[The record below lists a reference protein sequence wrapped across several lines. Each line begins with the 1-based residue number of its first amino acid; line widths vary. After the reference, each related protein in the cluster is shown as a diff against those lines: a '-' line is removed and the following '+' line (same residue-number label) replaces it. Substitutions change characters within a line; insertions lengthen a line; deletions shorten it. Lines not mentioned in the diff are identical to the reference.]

1 MATSPA
7 PEAEAGRPDVLIVM
21 HDLRGGG
28 AERVTIRLAEA
39 MADAGRRV
47 EIVTFSDENVYAGDL
62 SGRVP
67 VTSLHAKRVAG
78 GIGKLSAHIRARRPR
93 SVLAAMT
100 HVNLATIAAT
110 RLARLQGGERL
121 RLLVVEHNTMSQK
134 IASAKRPAAKLA
146 YRLVPYAYRLADVVA
161 CGGQGMADD
170 LRRVSGLPEGKVRTL
185 YNPVVSPDL
194 PEQAKAPVGHPWFRK
209 GQPPVL
215 LGVGR
220 LHPQKDFPTL
230 LRAFA
235 RVRAVRPSRLV
246 ILGEGEER
254 KALEALVKELGVG
267 EDVSMPGFAANPYA
281 HLSRAGA
288 FVLSSR
294 WEGLP
299 TVMIEALACGA
310 PVVSTDC
317 PSGPQEILGGGRLGP
332 LVAMG
337 DDAALAG
344 AILETLAAPPD
355 PAAGRARAQDFAVA
369 PSAKAYL
376 DALGV

>member
-1 MATSPA
+1 MNGALAAAPA
-7 PEAEAGRPDVLIVM
+7 PDVLIVL

-47 EIVTFSDENVYAGDL
+47 EIVTFNGENVYEADL

-67 VTSLHAKRVAG
+67 VDGLHAGRVASG
-78 GIGKLSAHIRARRPR
+78 VGKLARHIRARRPR
-93 SVLAAMT
+93 SILSAMT
-100 HVNLATIAAT
+100 HVNIATIAAT
-110 RLARLQGGERL
+110 RLARLQGGSRT

-146 YRLVPYAYRLADVVA
+146 YRIVPWAYRLADVVA

-194 PEQAKAPVGHPWFRK
+194 PEQAKAPLGHPWFKR

-235 RVRAVRPSRLV
+235 RVRAVRPVRLV

-254 KALEALVKELGVG
+254 PALEALVKELGVG
-267 EDVSMPGFAANPYA
+267 TDVSMPGFAANPYA
-281 HLSRAGA
+281 HLARAGA

-310 PVVSTDC
+310 PVASTDC
-317 PSGPQEILGGGRLGP
+317 PSGPAEILDGGRLGP
-332 LVAMG
+332 LVPMG
-337 DDAALAG
+337 DDAALAT
-344 AILETLAAPPD
+344 AILEVLAAPRD

-369 PSAKAYL
+369 PTAQAYL